1 MSEKK
6 KKKKLGIVV
15 SLTIKIAERW
25 FIELSLFFFCF
36 QYTIIEPYDI
46 FILCR
51 LWIRLE
57 D

>member
-1 MSEKK
+1 M
-6 KKKKLGIVV
+6 KLGIVV

-51 LWIRLE
+51 PWIRLE